1 MKALE
6 QYKQILET
14 KGVVVD
20 AGILKNEAHYFAKL
34 YIAHKL
40 EEVQCEKEAYEI
52 LRYLYEKSAVRF
64 DKELFASYED
74 YVEEKVKYFVSLANL
89 SYKVTGEPAKSL
101 PYLDEAL
108 IAIEGEESAYPYID
122 RAEIKKLRDYYRSLV
137 G

>member
-6 QYKQILET
+6 HYKQILEA
-14 KGVVVD
+14 KGIVVD
-20 AGILKNEAHYFAKL
+20 SGILKNEAHYFAKL
-34 YIAHKL
+34 YVAHKL
-40 EEVQCEKEAYEI
+40 AEVQCEEEAYEI

-64 DKELFASYED
+64 DKELYASYED

-89 SYKVTGEPAKSL
+89 SYKVTGKAARSL

-108 IAIEGEESAYPYID
+108 IAIDGEESSHPYID